1 MAIEIVDLPMK
12 NGDFPVRYVS
22 LPEGTIL
29 QKKWGWSWSRNWESP
44 WKHMNTNHFLCLNRS
59 FHTSQLVNDH
69 CLNENYHKI
78 WGIWHVYQFLRGFS
92 RCFFGA
98 QDLMIRMSCN
108 FGILV
113 LDVHNLT
120 FRIFLIVFHHFCWYL
135 VDLIWSSSVF
145 HHFSCYFHL
154 FSMYFIMVCPS

>member
-1 MAIEIVDLPMK
+1 MVIFQFATWVYQRVPSFKKSGADHGPETGNPHENIWTPTT
-12 NGDFPVRYVS
+12 FYVS
-22 LPEGTIL
+22 IGL
-29 QKKWGWSWSRNWESP
+29 
-44 WKHMNTNHFLCLNRS
+44 

-135 VDLIWSSSVF
+135 VDLSWSSSVF

-154 FSMYFIMVCPS
+154 FSMYFRMDKPW